1 LIRILLKEVKME
13 LFILAIAGGLGS
25 LIKDVVKDNK
35 LMMPKY
41 EDGSLVLGFLGGV
54 VIGMAVGYLVDQ
66 NPTTAFFGGYAGTQM
81 LESLVLK
88 NKKE

>member
-1 LIRILLKEVKME
+1 ME